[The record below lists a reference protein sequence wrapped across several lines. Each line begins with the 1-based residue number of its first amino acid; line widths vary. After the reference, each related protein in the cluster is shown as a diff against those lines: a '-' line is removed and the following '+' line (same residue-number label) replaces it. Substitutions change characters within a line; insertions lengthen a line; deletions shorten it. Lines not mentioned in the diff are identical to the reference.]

1 MQNEENKVVVAP
13 QSEEKVVEIEDV
25 DVGLK
30 DSDVQAIKKENERR
44 VKEQHVLNKDQ
55 QRIFTKILKEA
66 KMPVKI
72 KDSDFK
78 LGENELDIRG
88 LSSANRTQMLFRQF
102 TLMNVYLKQVL
113 TSLID
118 ETRLLMVIADK
129 IGVEDIVASTD
140 DVIEKVEKKEKL
152 KEQLKK
158 ATQKDKVA
166 KA

>member
-1 MQNEENKVVVAP
+1 MQNEEKKVVAP
-13 QSEEKVVEIEDV
+13 ESEEKVVEIEDV
-25 DVGLK
+25 DAGLK

-72 KDSDFK
+72 KDEDFK

-88 LSSANRTQMLFRQF
+88 LSSANRTQMLFREL
-102 TLMNVYLKQVL
+102 TLENIYLKQCL

-118 ETRLLMVIADK
+118 ISRLLMVIADK
-129 IGVEDIVASTD
+129 LGVEDIVASTD
-140 DVIEKVEKKEKL
+140 DVIEKVEKKEKI

-158 ATQKDKVA
+158 VAARKDKAA